1 MSTQASPYFISTS
14 IPYVNGKPH
23 IGHAMEYVITDALA
37 RAHRLFGDDVW
48 FTTGADENSLKNVQA
63 AEREGIPVQAL
74 VDRNAAEF
82 RALADLL
89 GASYDSFLRTS
100 IEPRHAA
107 GVCKLWEAC
116 AANGDIYQT
125 SYRGLYCVGCEQF
138 YTEDELVGGVCP
150 EHLTRPEMVEEQN
163 YFFRLSRYAEPLLA
177 LIESDRLQ
185 VVPISRKNEVVSFL
199 RGGLDDLSISRS
211 RSRAHGWGI
220 PVPGDP
226 DQVIY
231 VWFDA
236 LANYITV
243 LDYADEG
250 ALYRRYWIENSR
262 RVHVIGKGILRFH
275 AVFWPAFLLS
285 AGVLLPSTILVHGYL
300 TVEGQKISKSLGNTV
315 DPVVEAQVYGSDAL
329 RYFLLRHTPA
339 ADDSDYSRLAW
350 SWPTTRSWP
359 INSATCSAAR

>member
-1 MSTQASPYFISTS
+1 M
-14 IPYVNGKPH
+14 
-23 IGHAMEYVITDALA
+23 
-37 RAHRLFGDDVW
+37 
-48 FTTGADENSLKNVQA
+48 
-63 AEREGIPVQAL
+63 QAL

-89 GASYDSFLRTS
+89 GTSYDSFLRTS
-100 IEPRHAA
+100 IEPRHTA
-107 GVCKLWEAC
+107 GVRKLWEAC
-116 AANGDIYQT
+116 AASGDIYQA

-138 YTEDELVGGVCP
+138 YTEEELVDGLCP
-150 EHLTRPEMVEEQN
+150 EHLTRPEMVEEHN

-185 VVPISRKNEVVSFL
+185 VVPPSRKNEVVSFL

-211 RSRAHGWGI
+211 RARAHGWGI

-250 ALYRRYWIENSR
+250 ALYQRYWVENPR

-285 AGVLLPSTILVHGYL
+285 AGVPLPTTILVHGYL

-339 ADDSDYSRLAW
+339 ADDSDFSRPLGAGPQLGAGR
-350 SWPTTRSWP
+350 SARQPAQPHGEHGDEVLRRHRARAGRCRTRRRADWP
-359 INSATCSAAR
+359 IWQMGWARGCRQRWNASRCTRRWRPSGR